1 MEQSKP
7 NLNNNHFL
15 AQNSLKLMD
24 ALAGE
29 GGLQQLIEIGYEMF
43 GNPIL
48 VIDMSLKTIAYSSNS
63 KIDDDPVWN
72 EYVNSGYA
80 SLSLVNYYASNKLS
94 ELIDRSE
101 CPFLW
106 TDPYSKYPRIISKV
120 AFGGK
125 PIAVF
130 SIIAHDKPLQD
141 SDFELAALLSKAIFI
156 ELQKNQ
162 FIHYSRGLMH
172 ENFIEELLAG
182 KFKDEKIIDERMK
195 ALNLTF
201 KKNLYTLT
209 LDITSFDNAKTS
221 LTYLRNE
228 LEQNIPNSKAVVY
241 DDKIVLIMNFDHDEF
256 YKSEIKKLKMFLK
269 TYHLYAG
276 ISRCFHHL
284 EGVQEHYFQSLDALR
299 LGMILNKEEN
309 FYSYDDYAIY
319 HLAESCSGV
328 KDIKKN
334 CHPSLLKLIEY
345 DKENNTDYTRSL
357 YTYIIHSKNI
367 SDSAKALN
375 IHRNTLFYRLEK
387 IEAIMGIDINNS
399 NTYLHLHLSFK
410 ILELLK
416 IDFHHP
422 FR

>member
-7 NLNNNHFL
+7 TLNNNHFL
-15 AQNSLKLMD
+15 AQNSLKLLD

-29 GGLQQLIEIGYEMF
+29 GSLQQLVEIGYEMF

-63 KIDDDPVWN
+63 KINDDPVWN
-72 EYVNSGYA
+72 EYVNSGYP

-94 ELIDRSE
+94 QLVNRSE
-101 CPFLW
+101 SPFFW
-106 TDPYSKYPRIISKV
+106 TDPYSKYPRIMSKV

-125 PIAVF
+125 PIAVL

-141 SDFELAALLSKAIFI
+141 SDLELAALLSKAISI

-162 FIHYSRGLMH
+162 FIHYSRGLVH
-172 ENFIEELLAG
+172 ENFIKELLDG
-182 KFKDEKIIDERMK
+182 KFKDGKIIDERIK
-195 ALNLTF
+195 VLNLTF
-201 KKNLYTLT
+201 RKHLYTLT
-209 LDITSFDNAKTS
+209 LDISRFDNTKTS

-228 LEQNIPNSKAVVY
+228 LEQKIPHSKAVVY
-241 DDKIVLIMNFDHDEF
+241 DDKIVLIMSYEDDQF

-284 EGVQEHYFQSLDALR
+284 EDVQEHYFQSLDALR
-299 LGMILNKEEN
+299 LGMMLNKEEY
-309 FYSYDDYAIY
+309 FYPYDEYAIY
-319 HLAESCSGV
+319 HFAESCSGV
-328 KDIKKN
+328 EDLKKN

-367 SDSAKALN
+367 TDSAKALN
-375 IHRNTLFYRLEK
+375 IHRNTMFYRLEK
-387 IEAIMGIDINNS
+387 IEVIMDIDINNS
-399 NTYLHLHLSFK
+399 NTFLHLHLSFK

-416 IDFHHP
+416 INLP
-422 FR
+422 